1 MRKHKG
7 SWIVNVKD
15 TYHLGE
21 INSAVLAHIQKLYDT
36 IKDRECIGIP
46 MYYVDKQAELQGVD
60 HDHRPDDVDL
70 DAAHQLRLRDL
81 EELIWTY
88 TNNEPKITDYDFHMN
103 WIHGEKVKGSIGIP
117 VEITCTNDE
126 ELDRYTKDIDKYWER
141 ITAGYELAG
150 KIWRELQW

>member
-7 SWIVNVKD
+7 KWAVSVKD

-21 INSAVLAHIQKLYDT
+21 IDGAVLAHIQKLYDT
-36 IKDRECIGIP
+36 IKDSEMIGIP
-46 MYYVDKQAELQGVD
+46 MHYVTLQAEVQGVD
-60 HDHRPDDVDL
+60 KYADEVDL

-88 TNNEPKITDYDFHMN
+88 TDNEPKIEDYDFHMRFVS
-103 WIHGEKVKGSIGIP
+103 GEKEKGSSL
-117 VEITCTNDE
+117 VTCTITCTNEDE
-126 ELDRYTKDIDKYWER
+126 RNRYHEDEKVYWER
-141 ITAGYELAG
+141 KLKGYELAG

>member
-7 SWIVNVKD
+7 KWVVSLKD

-21 INSAVLAHIQKLYDT
+21 LNSAVLAHIQKLYDT
-36 IKDRECIGIP
+36 IKDKDTIGIP
-46 MYYVDKQAELQGVD
+46 MYYCDKQAELQGVD
-60 HDHRPDDVDL
+60 HHSDDVDL

-88 TNNEPKITDYDFHMN
+88 TDNEPKITDYDFHMN
-103 WIHGEKVKGSIGIP
+103 WVRGKKEEGSVGIP
-117 VEITCTNDE
+117 VEITCTNE
-126 ELDRYTKDIDKYWER
+126 EEHDRYTKDSDEYWER
-141 ITAGYELAG
+141 TIAGYELAG

>member
-1 MRKHKG
+1 MYKKRG
-7 SWIVNVKD
+7 EWIVNVKD

-21 INSAVLAHIQKLYDT
+21 INSAVLAHIQKLFDS
-36 IKDRECIGIP
+36 IIDKECVGIP
-46 MYYVDKQAELQGVD
+46 MYYVDKQAELQCVD
-60 HDHRPDDVDL
+60 HHSDDVDL

-88 TNNEPKITDYDFHMN
+88 TDNEPKITDYDFHMN

-117 VEITCTNDE
+117 VEITCTNEE
-126 ELDRYTKDIDKYWER
+126 ELNRYTKDNKENWER
-141 ITAGYELAG
+141 TLAGYELAG

>member
-7 SWIVNVKD
+7 KWTASLKD

-36 IKDRECIGIP
+36 IKDKETVGIP
-46 MYYVDKQAELQGVD
+46 MYYVDKQAEIQGVD
-60 HDHRPDDVDL
+60 RYSDDVDL

-88 TNNEPKITDYDFHMN
+88 TDNKPKITDYDFHMN
-103 WIHGEKVKGSIGIP
+103 WIRGEKAEGSVGIP
-117 VEITCTNDE
+117 VEITCTNEE
-126 ELDRYTKDIDKYWER
+126 ELDRYTKDSDEYWER
-141 ITAGYELAG
+141 TIAGYELAG

>member
-7 SWIVNVKD
+7 KWIVNVKD
-15 TYHLGE
+15 TYHIEE

-36 IKDRECIGIP
+36 IKDKEVVGIP
-46 MYYVDKQAELQGVD
+46 MYYCDKQAELQGID
-60 HDHRPDDVDL
+60 HHSDDIDL

-88 TNNEPKITDYDFHMN
+88 TDNEPDIMSYDFEIN
-103 WIHGEKVKGSIGIP
+103 FLEGSPTGRGTTTYETEVINQEGMDKYRAD
-117 VEITCTNDE
+117 EIA
-126 ELDRYTKDIDKYWER
+126 YWER
-141 ITAGYELAG
+141 TISGYALAG

>member
-81 EELIWTY
+81 EELLWTY
-88 TNNEPKITDYDFHMN
+88 TDNEPDIADYDFH
-103 WIHGEKVKGSIGIP
+103 
-117 VEITCTNDE
+117 EITCTNDE
-126 ELDRYTKDIDKYWER
+126 ERDRYTKDIDKYWER